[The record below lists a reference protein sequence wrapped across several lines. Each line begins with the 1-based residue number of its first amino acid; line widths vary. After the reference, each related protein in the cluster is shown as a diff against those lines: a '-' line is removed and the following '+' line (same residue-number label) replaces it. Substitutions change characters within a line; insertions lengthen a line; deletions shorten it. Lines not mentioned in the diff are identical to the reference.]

1 MINSNSL
8 INTITSY
15 MYMYVFYT
23 QKLSCSDEMIICEF
37 RNEDVKFRG
46 CKVSDACLR
55 FTKELTTKWMNAY

>member
-1 MINSNSL
+1 
-8 INTITSY
+8 
-15 MYMYVFYT
+15 MYTYVFYT

-55 FTKELTTKWMNAY
+55 FTKELTTK